1 MAHASQSGDDMPR
14 AYFLA
19 LLRIAALVVGTCW
32 GLDTTIAEEPS
43 ATKLRVPDDLAF
55 DVVLSDPLI
64 AQPLQISFDERGRLW
79 LVEYRQYPMPAGL
92 TLVSRDNFWRSVYDK
107 TPLPPPHGTPGKD
120 RISIHEDTNGDGTFD
135 SHKVFVDGL
144 NIVTSICRGRGG
156 VWVLNPP
163 YLLFYP
169 DLNNDDVPDSDPIV
183 HLQGF
188 GLEDTHSC
196 VNSLQWGPDGW
207 LYACQGSTVSADVI
221 RTGIDTQP
229 VHSLGQLVWRY
240 HPETRRYEIFAEG
253 GGNAFGLEFDSK
265 GRIFS
270 GHNGGD
276 TRGFHYVQGGYSQ
289 KGFNKHG
296 PLSNPFAFGYFPAMR
311 HHAVPRFTHT
321 FVVYEATGL
330 PEAYRGH
337 LFGVEPLQG
346 TVVESRIFPDGSTF
360 QTADLQRVIAG
371 EESDFRPVDIKV
383 GPDGAMY
390 VADWRDSN
398 VNHLK
403 NSEGSIDT
411 TNGRVFRLR
420 AKDAAPMKPF
430 DLGKLSSLELVELLR
445 HDNKWQRQQALA
457 LLGDRRDFSVAPR
470 LREMLAAEK
479 EQTALEALWALNLV
493 GGLDEATTLT
503 ALRHVNPY
511 VRAWAARLACD
522 DREVS
527 PSISSQMAEVAQT
540 EANVEVRSQLA
551 SSARRLKAEQ
561 GLPIVAQLMR
571 HDEDV
576 DDPYVPLLIWWAIEA
591 KCADDRDAV
600 VGLFQE
606 SSAWQTKL
614 VQEHLASRVMRRFA
628 QAGSRKGLL
637 TCAELLK
644 RSPDAGSTKRLLAG
658 FEEAFAGRSLASL
671 PDELVAALSESG
683 QASLALRLR
692 QGEPA
697 ALAEAVQRLADDSAE
712 VTERRQ
718 LAAIFGEV
726 QSADAVPVMLALAGH
741 SDNELRR
748 AAIGSLQRYDD
759 PAIPAKLVELL
770 PTLPIDAQP
779 LALSVLGGR
788 AAWARVLLERIKAG
802 EIDADLVP
810 SSLVNNML
818 LVGDEANAALVREIW
833 GDEAGGSA
841 EAIKTEIARLT
852 ELVRDSHGSPYEGR
866 KLFNQTCAKCHKL
879 YDRGGEIG
887 PDLTAYQR
895 DNLDRM
901 LANIVNPSAEIREGF
916 ENFVLETTDG
926 RALTGFLADQDNQ
939 VVVLRTSEGQNV
951 TVPREEIEELRG
963 AGQSLMPEGLLRDLT
978 DEQARDLFAYLRGT
992 QPLAV
997 ED

>member
-1 MAHASQSGDDMPR
+1 MLCAAHRSVA
-14 AYFLA
+14 FVLLCNLLA
-19 LLRIAALVVGTCW
+19 ITGATVAQ
-32 GLDTTIAEEPS
+32 AEEPP
-43 ATKLRVPDDLAF
+43 ATKLLVPDDLTL

-64 AQPLQISFDERGRLW
+64 AQPLQISFDERGRMW
-79 LVEYRQYPMPAGL
+79 LVEYRQYPLPAGL
-92 TLVSRDNFWRSVYDK
+92 KLVSRDNFWRSVYDK
-107 TPLPPPHGTPGKD
+107 VPEPPPRGTPGKD
-120 RISIHEDTNGDGTFD
+120 RISIHEDTDGDGTFD

-169 DLNNDDVPDSDPIV
+169 DLNNDDVPDGDPIV

-207 LYACQGSTVSADVI
+207 LYACQGSTVSADAI
-221 RTGIDTQP
+221 RPGIDTTP

-253 GGNAFGLEFDSK
+253 GGNAFGLEIDSQ

-321 FVVYEATGL
+321 FVVYEANAL

-360 QTADLQRVIAG
+360 QTADIQRVIAG
-371 EESDFRPVDIKV
+371 DEPDFRPVDIKV
-383 GPDGAMY
+383 GPDGALY
-390 VADWRDSN
+390 IADWRDSN

-403 NSEGSIDT
+403 NSEGSIDPM
-411 TNGRVFRLR
+411 NGRVFRLR
-420 AKDAAPMKPF
+420 ANDAAPLAPF
-430 DLGKLSSLELVELLR
+430 DLGKLSSLELVEQLR
-445 HDNKWQRQQALA
+445 HENKWQRGKALE
-457 LLGDRRDFSVAPR
+457 LLADRRDRSVAPR
-470 LREMLAAEK
+470 LRELLK
-479 EQTALEALWALNLV
+479 NDSGQTALEALWALNLI
-493 GGLDEATTLT
+493 GGLDEATNVA
-503 ALRHVNPY
+503 ALAHANPY

-522 DREVS
+522 DRAVS
-527 PSISSQMAEVAQT
+527 PAIASRLAELAVGET
-540 EANVEVRSQLA
+540 NVEVRSQLA
-551 SSARRLKAEQ
+551 SSARRLPAEQ
-561 GLPIVAQLMR
+561 ALPIVAALLR

-591 KCADDRDAV
+591 KCADDREAV
-600 VGLFQE
+600 LALFQDPG
-606 SSAWQTKL
+606 AWQGKL
-614 VQEHLASRVMRRFA
+614 VQQHLASRLMRRFA
-628 QAGSRKGLL
+628 QAGSRKDLL
-637 TCAELLK
+637 TCAALLEL
-644 RSPDAGSTKRLLAG
+644 SPDTASTRQLLNG
-658 FEEAFAGRSLASL
+658 FEEAFAGRSLANL
-671 PDELVAALSESG
+671 PDELVSVLAASG

-697 ALAEAVQRLADDSAE
+697 AITEALARLSDDSADLA
-712 VTERRQ
+712 ERRQ
-718 LAAIFGEV
+718 IAALFGEV
-726 QSADAVPVMLALAGH
+726 QSADAVVVLLRLAGH
-741 SDNELRR
+741 SDAELRR
-748 AAIGSLQRYDD
+748 AAIGSLQRYDA
-759 PAIPAKLVELL
+759 PQIPAKLVDLL
-770 PTLPIDAQP
+770 PTLPVDAQP
-779 LALSVLGGR
+779 LALSVLSGR
-788 AAWARVLLERIKAG
+788 AAWAKVLLERVKAG

-810 SSLVNNML
+810 GSLVNNIL
-818 LVGDEANAALVREIW
+818 LLGDEGNAALAREIW
-833 GDEAGGSA
+833 GAAAGGSA
-841 EAIKTEIARLT
+841 EEIKTEIARLT
-852 ELVRDSHGSPYEGR
+852 DLIRDSHGSPYEGR
-866 KLFNQTCAKCHKL
+866 KLFNETCAKCHKL

-926 RALTGFLADQDNQ
+926 RAMTGFLADQDNQ
-939 VVVLRTSEGQNV
+939 VVVLRTGEGQNV
-951 TVPREEIEELRG
+951 TVPRAEIAELRA
-963 AGQSLMPEGLLRDLT
+963 AGQSLMPVGLLKGLT